1 MIVPEALRNL
11 YIIYMLNSMYYLHL
25 WPTIAFPCSYEQT
38 CEYVVWKKK
47 VQEPN
52 LPLFFADPELMKNA
66 QAS

>member
-1 MIVPEALRNL
+1 
-11 YIIYMLNSMYYLHL
+11 MYYLHL